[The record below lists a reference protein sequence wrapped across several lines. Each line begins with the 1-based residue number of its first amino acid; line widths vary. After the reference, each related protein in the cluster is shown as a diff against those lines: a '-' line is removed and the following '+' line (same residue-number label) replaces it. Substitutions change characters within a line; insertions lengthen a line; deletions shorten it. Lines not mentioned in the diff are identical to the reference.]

1 MLFKGENQNKLA
13 QLSSNRFL
21 INYREKYVLRAKT
34 NLRLESKINFVPDMC
49 ERTWW
54 DQVCQQKLVKENHCD
69 KFVEKLPKVTALWR
83 NLCNTWA

>member
-1 MLFKGENQNKLA
+1 
-13 QLSSNRFL
+13 
-21 INYREKYVLRAKT
+21 
-34 NLRLESKINFVPDMC
+34 MC